1 VIPGYRIEGHAIVSS
16 DDRIA
21 DANGVTPPSLHN
33 DADWA
38 RFQRALDEAVVT
50 VLGRRGHEAHP
61 NPKRRNRL
69 VLSSSARGIERR
81 ADAWWWNPADVS
93 LTSALR
99 QAAPTGGI
107 VAVPGGQSVFDFFLA
122 AGFDAFH
129 LARKASVRIPGGVTL
144 FSTIDKN
151 TTAEVL
157 LTDHDLVGGPAEM
170 LDAGAGVT
178 LTTWHR
184 IAS

>member
-1 VIPGYRIEGHAIVSS
+1 VISGYRIEGHAIVSG

-50 VLGRRGHEAHP
+50 VLGRRAHEAHP

-69 VLSSSARGIERR
+69 VLSSSARGVERR
-81 ADAWWWNPADVS
+81 PDGWWWNPARVP
-93 LTSALR
+93 LISALR

-107 VAVPGGQSVFDFFLA
+107 VAVPGGQGVFDFLLE
-122 AGFDAFH
+122 AGFEAFH
-129 LARKASVRIPGGVTL
+129 LARKASVRIPDGVTL
-144 FSTIDKN
+144 FSAIAEGV
-151 TTAEVL
+151 TAAAL
-157 LTDHDLVGGPAEM
+157 LTKHGLIAGPVEA

-178 LTTWHR
+178 LTIWRCATP
-184 IAS
+184 